1 MRCYLH
7 PVESLEPLPSDIRT
21 NRTDKKFQDIFKMA
35 GLKLVKAETQRGFPK
50 ELFPV
55 RIYALKPQE

>member
-1 MRCYLH
+1 M
-7 PVESLEPLPSDIRT
+7 SITS
-21 NRTDKKFQDIFKMA
+21 RTDEKFQAIFKSA

-55 RIYALKPQE
+55 RIYALKPDQ

>member
-1 MRCYLH
+1 MQ
-7 PVESLEPLPSDIRT
+7 T
-21 NRTDKKFQDIFKMA
+21 NRTDQKFQDIFKTA
-35 GLKLVKAETQRGFPK
+35 GLKLVKVETQRGFPK